1 VVGCE
6 DGAAGAA
13 RARRR
18 SRALAGILAGCYVLS
33 HAWAEASM
41 AAGCWVEEGPY
52 LLPVSAGGKKVRGV
66 EGWVSG

>member
-1 VVGCE
+1 
-6 DGAAGAA
+6 
-13 RARRR
+13 
-18 SRALAGILAGCYVLS
+18 
-33 HAWAEASM
+33 M